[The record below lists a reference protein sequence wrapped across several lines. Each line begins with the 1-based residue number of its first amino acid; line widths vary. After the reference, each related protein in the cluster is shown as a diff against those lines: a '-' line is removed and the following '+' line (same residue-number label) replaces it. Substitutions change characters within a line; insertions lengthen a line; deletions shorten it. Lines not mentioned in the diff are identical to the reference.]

1 MDTDEPDG
9 GGHTGEGGGPHLIT
23 RSLRDRSRAR
33 CRADAAATGRP
44 SPRDLEAA
52 ARLAEERNV
61 HSLYRAACRASQLL
75 DLLSH
80 LRRAQGT
87 PGLPEVRWGALHG
100 LTYCQLAT
108 TGQGQDRIDAVLANL
123 VSGDAEPAGAAAG
136 PYARPETAEAD
147 VLSSRLSRRC
157 YLYYSAGSR
166 LTYMGFRAA
175 RDAARS
181 CPPNSSVRVAL
192 ANKAAGYL
200 SAAARHWHS
209 PSLVAGRSVH
219 GGAAPSSAAGGGTV
233 AKGIGGGLSWYDEV
247 AVGALE
253 GGSPLALA
261 AAALADLGDGG
272 SAADVCLTCAVN
284 FGGGR
289 SASSLSPLA
298 RLGAGEDPSEGG
310 TGAVGGGGE
319 ADGALPWERGLY
331 HGPKTGGAG
340 AGAAPSRSSS
350 SSSGS
355 LVSGVEVTAADALR
369 TCHAVLFHHLTR
381 LLDSASSGDG
391 AGEAVSSS
399 ADRMVAVCCASP
411 DLNFLHSLFEHL
423 LSTDRV
429 GVLLRIDSEALE
441 LWLTNVRGDPD
452 LLWRYYVVHHRY
464 VAAGDVMWKR
474 ASTAEQR
481 VSLDERIECLTR
493 AGSSYRDAA
502 EKGADRVVRDMSRFG
517 YPNGGAAA
525 VAGGPGDALASHP
538 GASPSREELNRRLVQ
553 IREQLDVANLQRRV
567 LDGAGEADS
576 LDAAGLD
583 RLRNSLVNA
592 TNLYNDYAAPL
603 SLYDLCLLL
612 MRTCN
617 LNEPDH
623 VATLWRSILSEEVLP
638 CQTRSGPVRA
648 FLNEMAGGG
657 MVQDDCDLLGD
668 GDAGDPSVTL
678 FEDGKW
684 IPRLKDRVI
693 SVGRELY
700 GKGADYTF
708 PLQLL
713 VNSLEGLRFVYGS
726 CSSASSDALSWPLS
740 VFLKVGVQ
748 YSPLL
753 EAYDSAVSF
762 PVGGG
767 IGRED
772 PERRVM
778 QLASVSEVLTQWVRS
793 AFSPY
798 NHQSDIVGEGNTI
811 LAQLSQA
818 VSSGGLLMRIDNYK
832 ELLESTTARNGEER
846 AKVHASL
853 RDVEDAI
860 RENMR

>member
-1 MDTDEPDG
+1 
-9 GGHTGEGGGPHLIT
+9 
-23 RSLRDRSRAR
+23 
-33 CRADAAATGRP
+33 
-44 SPRDLEAA
+44 
-52 ARLAEERNV
+52 
-61 HSLYRAACRASQLL
+61 
-75 DLLSH
+75 
-80 LRRAQGT
+80 
-87 PGLPEVRWGALHG
+87 
-100 LTYCQLAT
+100 
-108 TGQGQDRIDAVLANL
+108 
-123 VSGDAEPAGAAAG
+123 
-136 PYARPETAEAD
+136 
-147 VLSSRLSRRC
+147 
-157 YLYYSAGSR
+157 
-166 LTYMGFRAA
+166 
-175 RDAARS
+175 
-181 CPPNSSVRVAL
+181 
-192 ANKAAGYL
+192 
-200 SAAARHWHS
+200 
-209 PSLVAGRSVH
+209 
-219 GGAAPSSAAGGGTV
+219 
-233 AKGIGGGLSWYDEV
+233 
-247 AVGALE
+247 
-253 GGSPLALA
+253 
-261 AAALADLGDGG
+261 
-272 SAADVCLTCAVN
+272 
-284 FGGGR
+284 
-289 SASSLSPLA
+289 
-298 RLGAGEDPSEGG
+298 
-310 TGAVGGGGE
+310 
-319 ADGALPWERGLY
+319 
-331 HGPKTGGAG
+331 
-340 AGAAPSRSSS
+340 
-350 SSSGS
+350 

-381 LLDSASSGDG
+381 LLDSASSGAG

-474 ASTAEQR
+474 SSTAEQR

-567 LDGAGEADS
+567 LNGAGEADS